1 MDHSDLTSSQ
11 APLTIMKKSDLGYL
25 FKLCKSRDKSS
36 DNENVL
42 DPNDDTYEKEYLA
55 PKEKKPKLEEKVK
68 KEETEETEKPT
79 SNIGKSETAT
89 GNLKIGGA
97 TKAKGGYR

>member
-1 MDHSDLTSSQ
+1 M
-11 APLTIMKKSDLGYL
+11 
-25 FKLCKSRDKSS
+25 
-36 DNENVL
+36 

-55 PKEKKPKLEEKVK
+55 PKEKKLKLEEIK
-68 KEETEETEKPT
+68 KEVKQETEEKPA

-97 TKAKGGYR
+97 TKAKGGYRSEF

>member
-1 MDHSDLTSSQ
+1 M
-11 APLTIMKKSDLGYL
+11 
-25 FKLCKSRDKSS
+25 
-36 DNENVL
+36 L
-42 DPNDDTYEKEYLA
+42 DPNDDSYEASYLARKEKRAKIEEKE
-55 PKEKKPKLEEKVK
+55 EKPI
-68 KEETEETEKPT
+68 KEEPT

>member
-1 MDHSDLTSSQ
+1 M
-11 APLTIMKKSDLGYL
+11 
-25 FKLCKSRDKSS
+25 
-36 DNENVL
+36 L
-42 DPNDDTYEKEYLA
+42 DPNDDSYEASYLA
-55 PKEKKPKLEEKVK
+55 RKEKRAKIEENEEEQEKLT
-68 KEETEETEKPT
+68 KEEPT

>member
-1 MDHSDLTSSQ
+1 M
-11 APLTIMKKSDLGYL
+11 
-25 FKLCKSRDKSS
+25 
-36 DNENVL
+36 L
-42 DPNDDTYEKEYLA
+42 DPNDESYEASYLVRKEKRAKIEEKEEEKEK
-55 PKEKKPKLEEKVK
+55 PKEEEN
-68 KEETEETEKPT
+68 PA